1 MALGLWFTAGAAVAG
16 AGAIVGRLILAS
28 QSPRRRELLTTLGID
43 FTALAANIDESIL
56 PGETPSNYVD
66 RLALAK
72 AQAGLELVDR
82 SVDCWVLG
90 SDTSVVID
98 GQILGKPTSK
108 EHFQTMMRLLSGR
121 SHQVLTGIAL
131 VSVGDSYQ
139 ALVTTEVTFM
149 ALSEAQILAY
159 WQSGEPLDKAGG
171 YGIQGLGGVF
181 VSQLTGSYSAV
192 VGLPLH
198 ETALLLGKARFSL
211 CQGLMPI

>member
-1 MALGLWFTAGAAVAG
+1 VAK
-16 AGAIVGRLILAS
+16 LILAS

-43 FTALAANIDESIL
+43 FTALATDIDESVL
-56 PGETPSNYVD
+56 SGETPNRYVD
-66 RLALAK
+66 RLALVK
-72 AQAGLELVDR
+72 AQAGLALLDR
-82 SVDCWVLG
+82 PADCWVLG

-121 SHQVLTGIAL
+121 THQVLTGIAL
-131 VSVGDSYQ
+131 VSVGDSYR
-139 ALVTTEVTFM
+139 ALVTTDVSFM
-149 ALSEAQILAY
+149 ALSEPQISAY
-159 WQSGEPLDKAGG
+159 WHSGEPLDKAGG

-181 VSQLTGSYSAV
+181 VTKIAGSYSSV

-211 CQGLMPI
+211 YQGLMPI